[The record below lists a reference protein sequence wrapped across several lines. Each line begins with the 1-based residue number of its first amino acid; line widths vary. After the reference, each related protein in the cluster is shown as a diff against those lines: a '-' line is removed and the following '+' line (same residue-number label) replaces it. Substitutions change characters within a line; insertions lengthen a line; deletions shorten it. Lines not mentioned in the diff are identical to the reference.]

1 MRKFLLVL
9 LVVSL
14 FAGVAKAV
22 DSLDATVPANK
33 SLISTF
39 AGYERETRAKVNE
52 IIENIPDI
60 ANWEVVTVAH
70 TAAAGE
76 KLLVNTSAA
85 ACTVTLPATPE
96 AGSFIYLAD
105 AKGTWPTY
113 NVTLARN
120 GNMIAGA
127 AADYTLATSG
137 IYFLMYVDA
146 GYGWAV
152 ASAGGSSSELSGSL
166 RALSGFGY
174 TDFADVIADIG
185 SDPTLL
191 IIDEDMTLSTSAS
204 IPATLRLLNTHGN
217 LITLGAGKTLTFV
230 DPSQILSGYQ
240 QIFTGTGTV
249 TFTKPGVVHPDW
261 WQQNTQGTTDMSAAI
276 NKAMIAGGTGST
288 VQFSSGT
295 YLLDTIS
302 KCEDLPAC
310 AQDAYLE
317 NYFVNLLDDRTVKG
331 EGWGTII
338 KVADNIFNQSDDDT
352 SNGHVFQGFDLEN
365 VVIKDMQ
372 IDMNGY
378 NNLSPSGKTRNSMA
392 IRLDDGGKNVL
403 ITNLYILNNPGHN
416 NIAANNTSL
425 ASKATGLTVTNCVM
439 FGGGTGVLGNTNN
452 VDFSFVYSEWA
463 YTKVNNNHLE
473 QPAPTYTWSGG
484 IELHG
489 SYSEANDNI
498 IIHCDPAVWIASCNN
513 TEDGDPNI
521 DNLLVN
527 GNVFRDCMSGVAFWP
542 CGRIRDTTI
551 SNNTIRIKWRGGAD
565 IQTYGVHMISRGG
578 IYPWTDELAAGDV
591 LVNTNI
597 VGNTFVGED
606 DATRY
611 VKMDG
616 HGIYATSVRGLN
628 IKDNTFYNLPG
639 DGVII
644 GGSPY
649 GLYDISIQ
657 NNYFRNWGRG
667 LSGVGNAAIRV
678 DITGGPAISW
688 DTDVYVPDDGE
699 FKLRNMLIA
708 GNYFEKD
715 DNSTDANGKVVTSY
729 PIVLHADDAITA
741 GQMYN
746 VVIRDNVD
754 WLCGDTTTSTL
765 GGNLGYVNGAPW
777 GVFYAPNRDW
787 ITIADPDNSAY
798 APDQGAPG
806 GAIAWN
812 RHWLGSTAGVSVGK
826 PLGWIN
832 TGNSSSGNYEPF
844 GVIGAWKIGAYA
856 DRPAAVTT
864 DVALVYV
871 CSDCTRCGKSGSSN
885 PNLIWFVHKIG
896 ESTVNKWYCDNM
908 TNGIIEAGIEE

>member
-14 FAGVAKAV
+14 FAGVAKAM

-70 TAAAGE
+70 IAVAGE

-85 ACTVTLPATPE
+85 ACTITLPATPE

-185 SDPTLL
+185 SDPVLL
-191 IIDEDMTLSTSAS
+191 LIDEDMTLSTSAS

-261 WQQNTQGTTDMSAAI
+261 WQQNTQGTTDMTTAI

-317 NYFVNLLDDRTVKG
+317 NYFVNLLDDRTIKG
-331 EGWGTII
+331 VGWGTII
-338 KVADNIFNQSDDDT
+338 KVADNIFNQTDDDT
-352 SNGHVFQGFDLEN
+352 SNGHVFQGFDIEN
-365 VVIKDMQ
+365 VVIRDMQ

-378 NNLSPSGKTRNSMA
+378 NNLSPSGKTRNSIA
-392 IRLDDGGKNVL
+392 VRLDDGGKNVL
-403 ITNLYILNNPGHN
+403 IENLFILNNPGHN
-416 NIAANNTSL
+416 NIVANKTES
-425 ASKATGLTVTNCVM
+425 ATQADGLTVTDCYM
-439 FGGGTGVLGNTNN
+439 YGGGTGVLGNTNN

-473 QPAPTYTWSGG
+473 QPASTYTWSGG

-489 SYSEANDNI
+489 SYSEASNNLVI
-498 IIHCDPAVWIASCNN
+498 FCDPAVWICSCNS
-513 TEDGDPNI
+513 TDDGDPDI
-521 DNLLVN
+521 DNILVD
-527 GNVFRDCMSGVAFWP
+527 GNVFRDCARGVAYWP

-551 SNNTIRIKWRGGAD
+551 SNNSMRLKWRGGTSLD
-565 IQTYGVHMISRGG
+565 VWGVHMIARGSS
-578 IYPWTDELAAGDV
+578 YPWTDAYAAGDV
-591 LVNTNI
+591 MVNTNI
-597 VGNTFVGED
+597 VGNTFAGED
-606 DATRY
+606 NATRY
-611 VKMDG
+611 TFFGGSGV
-616 HGIYATSVRGLN
+616 YATSVRGLSIRN
-628 IKDNTFYNLPG
+628 NTFYNLPG
-639 DGVII
+639 DGMVVV
-644 GGSPY
+644 GSPY
-649 GLYDISIQ
+649 GLYDIVVQ
-657 NNYFRNWGRG
+657 GNTFRNWGRG
-667 LSGVGNAAIRV
+667 ISGAGTAGVHV
-678 DITGGPAISW
+678 DISDGPAISW
-688 DTDVYVPDDGE
+688 DTDVTIPDAGA
-699 FKLRNMLIA
+699 FVLRNMLITK
-708 GNYFEKD
+708 NYFEKD
-715 DNSTDANGKVVTSY
+715 DNSTDENGTVVSAY
-729 PIVLHADDAITA
+729 PIVIAADTA
-741 GQMYN
+741 TTADQVYN

-754 WLCGDTTTSTL
+754 WLCGDTTTNIL

-777 GVFYAPNRDW
+777 GVFYSPNRDW
-787 ITIADPDNSAY
+787 IAIKDPDNATY
-798 APDQGAPG
+798 TPDGELPG
-806 GAIAWN
+806 GSIAWN
-812 RHWLGSTAGVSVGK
+812 RHYLGSAAGVAAGH

-832 TGNSSSGNYEPF
+832 TGDASSGNYEPF